1 MHVGVLGLVEDFV
14 SRLFARLNVTLVI
27 TIVKRLLVIKF
38 VCLKVL
44 KINLYHFILTNSAY

>member
-44 KINLYHFILTNSAY
+44 KIGLYHFILTNSAY